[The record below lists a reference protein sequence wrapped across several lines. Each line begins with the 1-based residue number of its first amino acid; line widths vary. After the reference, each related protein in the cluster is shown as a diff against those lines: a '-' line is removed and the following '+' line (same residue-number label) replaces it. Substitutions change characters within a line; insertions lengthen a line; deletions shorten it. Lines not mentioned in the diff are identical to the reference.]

1 MNNTKIFYFKEI
13 ASQTETVFATFINML
28 DVSQSVT
35 VEMRPAYGN
44 GNVAPQSLP
53 YACVVP
59 EEVLM
64 SGEGSSWM
72 VSLHTSPDEDIA
84 IDIYT
89 VPVNFNSKIKELKDK
104 LKIMQ
109 IKNDIM
115 RAAIDGKAIT
125 SGDGQT
131 VEVYD
136 KDNVIIQRLK
146 IVNGIRTPEKTDVFF
161 EIING
166 EYEVS
171 TEAVLVDG
179 VWVTELAQ
187 YSELEGGSK

>member
-1 MNNTKIFYFKEI
+1 
-13 ASQTETVFATFINML
+13 
-28 DVSQSVT
+28 
-35 VEMRPAYGN
+35 
-44 GNVAPQSLP
+44 
-53 YACVVP
+53 
-59 EEVLM
+59 
-64 SGEGSSWM
+64 M

-161 EIING
+161 EIIDG